1 MVWENPAFK
10 DHKNGGQIPFY
21 KIFGQKNKGKGKHGR
36 VNQQKIEELLKEK
49 VPFLQ
54 KGRIVNMVSTNYRN
68 GVMLKIDFS
77 NPDEETLEDRLYLI
91 TARYKPKKNH
101 IEIISLK

>member
-1 MVWENPAFK
+1 
-10 DHKNGGQIPFY
+10 
-21 KIFGQKNKGKGKHGR
+21 
-36 VNQQKIEELLKEK
+36 
-49 VPFLQ
+49 
-54 KGRIVNMVSTNYRN
+54 MVSTNYRN